1 MEERQKLRGQ
11 EKLQK
16 EGVRVELHDYGQVH
30 QFSRELGWKTE
41 RQQLEQQCRQQEIP
55 ELFEQLEVIDQ
66 KLRELLQQE
75 QQLVMQEAGE
85 EQTKAETALEQI
97 LNRLNCRMKMLEIQ
111 KQQYEQRVHEAGEVQ
126 AYAPAT
132 APYGPGQYTCLF
144 HFYNTSAP
152 ATAPYGPGQYTCL
165 FHFYNT
171 SPPATAP
178 YGPGQ
183 YTCLFHFYN
192 TSAPATAPY
201 GPGQYTCLFHFYNTS
216 APATSLYI

>member
-1 MEERQKLRGQ
+1 MQEAGEEQTKAVDPPDQLLSHLDRQKDIQEMQERQKQRQKQRQIFLEELLNDLELEKDMHEMEERQKLRGQ

-55 ELFEQLEVIDQ
+55 ELFEQLKVIDQ

-85 EQTKAETALEQI
+85 EQRKAETTIEQI
-97 LNRLNCRMKMLEIQ
+97 WNLLNCRMEMLEMQ

-126 AYAPAT
+126 T
-132 APYGPGQYTCLF
+132 
-144 HFYNTSAP
+144 
-152 ATAPYGPGQYTCL
+152 
-165 FHFYNT
+165 
-171 SPPATAP
+171 
-178 YGPGQ
+178 
-183 YTCLFHFYN
+183 
-192 TSAPATAPY
+192 
-201 GPGQYTCLFHFYNTS
+201 
-216 APATSLYI
+216 